1 MLGDG
6 IVLTYCFFPQQQNT
20 RGKYAFLIYYS
31 IYVFPYFE
39 MWYNDTKPSTFRV
52 FSLTWPV
59 SMQDKVIETTTTKK
73 TFTCRK
79 SSTLTAF
86 VWNTNMAAARHVK
99 PLSSAEAPARYPYK
113 NSNNRKNR
121 KRAGSDGKREK
132 SRSVFLSPQP
142 SHNTKVPLR
151 RREMWNHEIR
161 LPICLFVFIA
171 PRTR

>member
-1 MLGDG
+1 MLDDG

-20 RGKYAFLIYYS
+20 RGTPLYYS

-39 MWYNDTKPSTFRV
+39 MWHNDTKPSTFRV

-59 SMQDKVIETTTTKK
+59 SMQDKAIETTTTKTNIYVPK
-73 TFTCRK
+73 E
-79 SSTLTAF
+79 STPTAF

-132 SRSVFLSPQP
+132 ARSVFLSPQP
-142 SHNTKVPLR
+142 PQNTMIPLR
-151 RREMWNHEIR
+151 RKEMWNHEIR
-161 LPICLFVFIA
+161 LSICLFVSIA
-171 PRTR
+171 PSAR